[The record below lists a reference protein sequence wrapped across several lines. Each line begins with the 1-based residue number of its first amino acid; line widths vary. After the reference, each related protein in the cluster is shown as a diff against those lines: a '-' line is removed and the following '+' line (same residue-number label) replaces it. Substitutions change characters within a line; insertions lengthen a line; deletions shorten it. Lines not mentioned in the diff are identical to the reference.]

1 LRRSFRSLLPV
12 LLLVFSAAA
21 PDQYQDTR
29 EALVERINTVRLAAG
44 VKPVKLSAPLCA
56 VAQARADEDS
66 GGRKNPAAAQEDMH
80 RVAKAGYE
88 ARFISEVEAQ
98 ADGDVEMVVAT
109 WQEEGGATAREL
121 VGADYREVGL
131 GVARRNDVPLYVFL
145 LALSWD
151 DFFREKTGAL
161 SDLERMRREMLDRVN
176 LERASRSLPPLRR
189 HPLLD
194 EAAQSHASDM
204 RARRYYGHDTP
215 EGRTVMDRVQARGY
229 RAAFAGE
236 NIARGQYSVQEVMD
250 GWMGSPVHQQHLL
263 SSVLN
268 EVGFGLAFGK
278 IPGGYEIIWVQNF
291 GRLKGRERLFR
302 KAVSSLRFDPS
313 F

>member
-1 LRRSFRSLLPV
+1 MPRLTPYASRLTALW
-12 LLLVFSAAA
+12 LAALA
-21 PDQYQDTR
+21 PEAAVPDQYQDTR

-44 VKPVKLSAPLCA
+44 VKPVKLSALLSS

-66 GGRKNPAAAQEDMH
+66 AGRQGKDPAVAQEDMH

-98 ADGDVEMVVAT
+98 ADGDVETVVAA
-109 WQEEGGATAREL
+109 WQEEGGETAREL

-161 SDLERMRREMLDRVN
+161 SDLERMRREMLERVN
-176 LERASRSLPPLRR
+176 LERAARSLPPLRR
-189 HPLLD
+189 HPRLD

-204 RARRYYGHDTP
+204 HARRYYGHDTP

-250 GWMGSPVHQQHLL
+250 GWMGSPVHQEHLL

-291 GRLKGRERLFR
+291 GRLKDRERLR
-302 KAVSSLRFDPS
+302 QRRLQ
-313 F
+313 

>member
-1 LRRSFRSLLPV
+1 

-21 PDQYQDTR
+21 PDLYQDTR

-44 VKPVKLSAPLCA
+44 VEPVKLSALLSS

-66 GGRKNPAAAQEDMH
+66 GGRGGKNPAAAQEDMH
-80 RVAKAGYE
+80 SVAKAGYE

-98 ADGDVEMVVAT
+98 ADGDVETVVAA

-161 SDLERMRREMLDRVN
+161 SNLESIRREMLERVN
-176 LERASRSLPPLRR
+176 LERAARSLPPLRR
-189 HPLLD
+189 HPRLD

-204 RARRYYGHDTP
+204 LARRYYGHDTP

-236 NIARGQYSVQEVMD
+236 NIARGLYSVQEVMD
-250 GWMGSPVHQQHLL
+250 GWMGSPIHQEHLL

-278 IPGGYEIIWVQNF
+278 IPGGYEILWVQNF
-291 GRLKGRERLFR
+291 GRLKGLEKLLR
-302 KAVSSLRFDPS
+302 KALSSLRY
-313 F
+313 